1 MELTFKVKD
10 SKEYYTITK
19 SDHYGF
25 VLTHHK
31 PTIKEDAKKEMTQSS
46 LFYANLN
53 QIAEKLAW
61 IALEGNT
68 LDDIIVS
75 LSSTAE
81 NIAKTLEGGLIWEQ
95 NK

>member
-1 MELTFKVKD
+1 VELTFKVKD

-25 VLTHHK
+25 NLTRHK
-31 PTIKEDAKKEMTQSS
+31 PTIKEDAKKEFTEHT

-53 QIAEKLAW
+53 QIADKLSW
-61 IALEGNT
+61 INLEGNN
-68 LDDIIVS
+68 LDEIIVS

-81 NIAKTLEGGLIWEQ
+81 NIAKTLTKE
-95 NK
+95 NV

>member
-1 MELTFKVKD
+1 MKLTFKVKD

-25 VLTHHK
+25 NLTHHK
-31 PTIKEDAKKEMTQSS
+31 PTIKEDAKKEFTEHT

-53 QIAEKLAW
+53 QIADKLSW
-61 IALEGNT
+61 VALEGNN
-68 LDDIIVS
+68 LDEVIVS

-81 NIAKTLEGGLIWEQ
+81 NIAKTLTKE
-95 NK
+95 NV